1 MQSNYIGGTTYG
13 TSTGKIF
20 DCSDCSDA
28 QHRHGD
34 RSEQDGD
41 VSARNLGPLV
51 PWLVVSATE
60 NLKKSEEE
68 VLEDTLK
75 KFVEYLIVT
84 VALVIIHH
92 LL

>member
-13 TSTGKIF
+13 ASTGEIF
-20 DCSDCSDA
+20 DCTYYSDA
-28 QHRHGD
+28 QCRHGD

-41 VSARNLGPLV
+41 VSARNLGPWV

-68 VLEDTLK
+68 ILGDTLK

-84 VALVIIHH
+84 VALVIIHY
-92 LL
+92 LM